1 VDRFIPAANKFIHFN
16 EDDQKKGFGFKPKV
30 YLDRKGNIWIGN
42 DGLFK
47 FNLQQQQFKRI
58 TNIYSN
64 KFFGSK
70 LANNIKGFY
79 CDSKNHYWVSTND
92 GLFLYNNENKSFLRF
107 DVPPK
112 DESYK
117 KFGILFTGVY
127 EDENGE
133 LWVGTWGY
141 GIFKILVAEKKL
153 IPVGKK
159 GVVLTYTSQKL
170 NGEELFWNANNGLIG
185 INTQQKT
192 QTHVQHKSDDPYSLR
207 KDAIEALFT
216 DKQGQLWIGYAT
228 QGIQILSPGNQLVKT
243 YAISSSHGNISS
255 VGVIA
260 KHKNVIY
267 VGGWYND
274 ALHELSNNYKIIRE
288 WKYLPPDKNKSSSN
302 VSDLYFDKKDNVW
315 LATFNGLVCINKKTT
330 VIKTYKQD
338 SSVTINNRFLKILP
352 EGDSV
357 LWLAGYK
364 NGLSKFCIST
374 HHFELYGTNP
384 KPTFWNITYDK
395 VGNIWCTNNNGWLE
409 KFDRLKKSFSTFI
422 FDTLTEKSI
431 YTDIVYD
438 SVSNILFVGT
448 SNGLLKVSL
457 NNLRA
462 QLFTEKEG
470 LPANKINLLSLDDH
484 HRLWISTDRGLSLYN
499 QQKKSISNFYMNNG
513 LSTEKIDQSLSVE
526 EDGKLYIGSNNNIM
540 TMDIAGIDNKAEVS
554 PVYITGVSENGN
566 LLQATWKNSQAIIDL
581 PYNQNS
587 LSFEFAIIDFI
598 NSEDNQLSYQLEGW
612 DKDFIQTKKGEAN
625 YNKLLPGKYIFRVKG
640 INHRGVKNEKGDA
653 ITIIIHPPFWQTW
666 WFILLV
672 SAALLTV
679 LIFWVR
685 YISLRNLKEKLL
697 RLEKD
702 QAIEKERNRISK
714 DMHDDLGSGLTKIA
728 IMSEVVKKQIH
739 EPEKAKQQLENI
751 SATSRELVDNLQD
764 IIWILNPKNDT
775 LENLAAYIREYT
787 LKFFEPF
794 GVEIQFHYPENF
806 SHIQLSE
813 ETRRNIFLTVKEIFN
828 NIAKH
833 AWCNTVQVTIIY
845 SSTEINLTIKDD
857 GKGFDLNNVRQFG
870 NGLINMQNRIEQI
883 GGKYEIVSEQNKG
896 TKTKIEIPHTNDF
909 RKPS

>member
-1 VDRFIPAANKFIHFN
+1 
-16 EDDQKKGFGFKPKV
+16 
-30 YLDRKGNIWIGN
+30 
-42 DGLFK
+42 
-47 FNLQQQQFKRI
+47 
-58 TNIYSN
+58 
-64 KFFGSK
+64 
-70 LANNIKGFY
+70 
-79 CDSKNHYWVSTND
+79 
-92 GLFLYNNENKSFLRF
+92 
-107 DVPPK
+107 
-112 DESYK
+112 
-117 KFGILFTGVY
+117 
-127 EDENGE
+127 
-133 LWVGTWGY
+133 
-141 GIFKILVAEKKL
+141 
-153 IPVGKK
+153 
-159 GVVLTYTSQKL
+159 
-170 NGEELFWNANNGLIG
+170 
-185 INTQQKT
+185 
-192 QTHVQHKSDDPYSLR
+192 
-207 KDAIEALFT
+207 
-216 DKQGQLWIGYAT
+216 
-228 QGIQILSPGNQLVKT
+228 
-243 YAISSSHGNISS
+243 
-255 VGVIA
+255 
-260 KHKNVIY
+260 
-267 VGGWYND
+267 
-274 ALHELSNNYKIIRE
+274 
-288 WKYLPPDKNKSSSN
+288 
-302 VSDLYFDKKDNVW
+302 
-315 LATFNGLVCINKKTT
+315 
-330 VIKTYKQD
+330 
-338 SSVTINNRFLKILP
+338 
-352 EGDSV
+352 
-357 LWLAGYK
+357 
-364 NGLSKFCIST
+364 
-374 HHFELYGTNP
+374 LYGTNP